1 MSSSGDNV
9 LWELAPEELHGGS
22 LAETDSGYHHGA
34 DISLLSQFAGEEE
47 ILFPPCTILEVFSK
61 AKTTRKSCTS
71 EELARAA
78 SATPSTEQAPDG
90 TTKTFTQIRALPTF
104 V

>member
-1 MSSSGDNV
+1 MASGGDNV
-9 LWELAPEELHGGS
+9 LWQLAADAHGGS

-34 DISLLSQFAGEEE
+34 DISMLSQFAGEDEV
-47 ILFPPCTILEVFSK
+47 LFPPCTILEVHVRAGK
-61 AKTTRKSCTS
+61 VK
-71 EELARAA
+71 AA
-78 SATPSTEQAPDG
+78 SCQELSRASFGANPSSEQAPDG